1 MTQPKMTIINEGTDW
16 EMLKMEGKWAT
27 WTIDKMD
34 KDGDVEIMC
43 EDPSGA
49 FSSSNSLFL
58 TQDELKLVIAF
69 LQKQVK

>member
-34 KDGDVEIMC
+34 RDGDVEIMC
-43 EDPSGA
+43 EDATTG
-49 FSSSNSLFL
+49 SNSLFL

-69 LQKQVK
+69 LQKQVNQ